1 MKLAQLR
8 DLIAVAEQGSLR
20 AAARAR
26 GVTPAALVKS
36 LNVLEAELH
45 VPLLLRSSRGIK
57 LSGYGERFL
66 QRARLI
72 DAEARRAV
80 DEIAELR
87 GEFEGALTIGASP
100 TPSLT
105 LLPQALV
112 HFRGRYPQVQLRVI
126 GGLYHDHLNSI
137 RAGSMDLALGPFP
150 IAESTLLSKP
160 KTCFTTAW

>member
-72 DAEARRAV
+72 DAARAV

-100 TPSLT
+100 T
-105 LLPQALV
+105 
-112 HFRGRYPQVQLRVI
+112 
-126 GGLYHDHLNSI
+126 
-137 RAGSMDLALGPFP
+137 
-150 IAESTLLSKP
+150 
-160 KTCFTTAW
+160 